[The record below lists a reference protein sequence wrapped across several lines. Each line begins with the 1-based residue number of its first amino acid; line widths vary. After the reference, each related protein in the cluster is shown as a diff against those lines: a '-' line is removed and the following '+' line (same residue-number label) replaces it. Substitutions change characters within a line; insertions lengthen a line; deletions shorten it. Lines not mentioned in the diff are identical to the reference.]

1 MSEARGKQTFSVNG
15 QSVNILGFAGQEA
28 KLKPLHR
35 YLYNEMRCYLI
46 DKIQN
51 KIISEYI
58 FCDTYLLIRRI
69 EFFLKG

>member
-46 DKIQN
+46 DEIKI
-51 KIISEYI
+51 K
-58 FCDTYLLIRRI
+58 
-69 EFFLKG
+69 